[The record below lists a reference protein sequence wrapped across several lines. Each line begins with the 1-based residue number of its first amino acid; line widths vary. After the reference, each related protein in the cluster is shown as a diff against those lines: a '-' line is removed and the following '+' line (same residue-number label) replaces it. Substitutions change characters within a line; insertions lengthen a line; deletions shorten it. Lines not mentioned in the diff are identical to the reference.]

1 MRNKQRFACHAE
13 PGLEYDA
20 EYLFGVEQRL
30 ASAEPSLVTAGK
42 SAERPVLSE
51 DQIEHNV
58 QSIQVLLEKLLSRSD
73 VEHAG
78 LTAAL
83 PKPLL
88 LNNLDW
94 FGAMPFLTFLR
105 QVCCSACTQPVPLH
119 PIYLSCMT
127 CARQHPIASCTLH
140 VSL

>member
-1 MRNKQRFACHAE
+1 MYAYNT
-13 PGLEYDA
+13 YDII
-20 EYLFGVEQRL
+20 YT
-30 ASAEPSLVTAGK
+30 LVSVVFFVAGK

-51 DQIEHNV
+51 ENIEHNV
-58 QSIQVLLEKLLSRSD
+58 QSIKVLLENLLSRED

-78 LTAAL
+78 STASL

-105 QVCCSACTQPVPLH
+105 QVC
-119 PIYLSCMT
+119 
-127 CARQHPIASCTLH
+127 
-140 VSL
+140 